1 MRRTL
6 WRIALTAVT
15 TVGLTT
21 ACSTTPTESAP
32 AGPAQL
38 IQPMTKVTTQPRQGY
53 YSDPYPIRVAKPGTL
68 PQSFSGTTSELL
80 SCAGT
85 PTKGC
90 FQATPM
96 TVSIGPS
103 LTAQLAGS
111 TLRNRINNNVFQ
123 DDSGAWQLAV
133 TYYVA
138 NPRYP
143 QAKAWTAVVHARP
156 AQASGTAVPTD
167 WVADSLVAGDFTKP
181 TKANYD
187 GKYFQDNGKLYLVY
201 SERLTDNPARDGIV
215 AQPMATAAIPAPG
228 KPTVL
233 LAPGD
238 FRSELFFGLDQPA
251 TFKLIE
257 TGNITQVNGKYVMA
271 YSTGEYDDPGYK
283 IGLAWSDTF
292 LPAAG
297 AGYRKL
303 TMPDPTGV
311 WGTPNHAEV
320 RYLLQSQESKWPNYI
335 AKTVVAPGVPAV
347 IQDNGRWYLTFA
359 GYQPADAVVDPKTG
373 HFPPSSRRP
382 YFAPLAVRIPPNATV
397 EQTSE
402 ADLANWLTISA
413 AS

>member
-6 WRIALTAVT
+6 WRIALTTVT
-15 TVGLTT
+15 TLGLTT
-21 ACSTTPTESAP
+21 ACSATPTESAP

-38 IQPMTKVTTQPRQGY
+38 IQPMTKVSAQPRQGY
-53 YSDPYPIRVAKPGTL
+53 YSDPYPVRTVKPG
-68 PQSFSGTTSELL
+68 PQTFSGTTSELL

-85 PTKGC
+85 PAKEC
-90 FQATPM
+90 FQPTPM

-111 TLRNRINNNVFQ
+111 TPRNRINNNVFQ

-133 TYYVA
+133 TYYVS
-138 NPRYP
+138 NPRFP
-143 QAKAWTAVVHARP
+143 QAKAWTVVVHGRP
-156 AQASGTAVPTD
+156 AKEPAGTAVPTD
-167 WVADSLVAGDFTKP
+167 WIADALVAGDLTQP

-187 GKYFQDNGKLYLVY
+187 GKYFQDKGKLYLVY
-201 SERLTDNPARDGIV
+201 SERLGDKPARDGIV

-238 FRSELFFGLDQPA
+238 FRSELFFGLNQPN

-257 TGNITQVNGKYVMA
+257 TGNITQVDGKYVMA
-271 YSTGEYDDPGYK
+271 YSTGEYDAPGYK

-303 TMPDPTGV
+303 TMPDPNGV
-311 WGTPNHAEV
+311 WGTPNHPEV
-320 RYLLQSQESKWPNYI
+320 RYLLQSQEPKWPNYI

-347 IQDNGRWYLTFA
+347 IRDNGRWYLTFA
-359 GYQPADAVVDPKTG
+359 GYQPADAVADPETG
-373 HFPPSSRRP
+373 LFPPSSRRP
-382 YFAPLAVRIPPNATV
+382 FFAPVSVLIPPNATV
-397 EQTSE
+397 GSTSE
-402 ADLANWLTISA
+402 TDLADWITISA